1 MSFVFRKFTKA
12 RSKNKGKQHKQQQQ
26 QPQQH
31 PPSSHQT
38 PQIILQKHVVV
49 EEPSPTSSSSILKN
63 STSTTTAS
71 VSSKGP
77 LHVDTTTIHT
87 AHHARG
93 DNNKYTS
100 NHRQHHRRG
109 PAGFLFRR
117 RKSNDPSSL
126 FAANVSSS
134 TTTATPETATATA
147 SHSFSSPTAA
157 GASARGGG
165 VIATP
170 STVPL
175 TVASNYT
182 PPDHHFHH
190 HNEQHYVQR
199 GKSNTFSEI
208 YDPPSATPTTTSP
221 GATAGVA
228 PRQLI
233 YDGVDY
239 GEGENDDDE
248 QPQRHHHRNQNQ
260 NQNVK
265 RGRRPSAVNNSNSNN
280 NNNNHHHHSNHSNH
294 HHGTAGSTSAATAE
308 SSAGSGS
315 GSRNRKH
322 HQPHPHPLG
331 AAAMMAFAGINPTST
346 SKTTTAA
353 GTRGVVTRK
362 NSKKAAVKGH
372 DVDDHIL
379 NDDGMDASGEQD
391 RPPTSVVAEVRRHK
405 NPRSPPTTK
414 SRRSGN
420 NHQRKAGGRDG
431 GGDAQSVISAAS
443 YSSMVSSQTQTSRLS
458 MRSAGSKAKAM
469 ALQREAERT
478 ARAASSLDTKGNALF
493 EKGQYDKAM
502 SCYAKALKLK
512 RRTFA
517 HLLEE
522 ADDLLEEEQLL
533 GYVDEDDDDDSEDI
547 DGGLGGIIGRIDE
560 NETMDDDDVKNNS
573 GVGFQ
578 QMNHPQRYQ
587 NKAAA
592 TAAAATKSKATAD
605 PQVLVSMATSI
616 NNIGYLRQR
625 SGDATPDET
634 MAAYEKSLRIKRR
647 ILGNDS
653 LSVGKTLNNLGSVHY
668 LKHEFG
674 QAQEAYSEALLIM
687 ETNLG
692 SDHPDV
698 ATVRSNIGDVHLA
711 QKHID
716 EALQQ
721 YRKALRIRWEA
732 FGERDPRVKRLL
744 EKIAKVE
751 IGEKMPSSADAVRNI
766 MSATMDPNARPK
778 WTHLPPDDEETN
790 ELLDLGMK
798 PIAEEFHLLN
808 KEMTKEIEHV
818 NWMERRATVQALK
831 DKITIIRGMREVGEG
846 YDVYDIIAADE
857 EDIKATATEHTSTSA
872 LQQDT
877 GAKVETTAEE
887 AISNTTTQLPP
898 ESIHSSES
906 KSNGQN
912 QESQNQSVRQQREA
926 MLQEKRARLAALR
939 ARRSFIPSSTKG
951 DSTTSML
958 TVSKSASSS
967 SDETNATT
975 SVRHGSKLPS
985 AGAGANQTPLS
996 PNGERDLVE
1005 FYTKLAG
1012 VRVAPSVGGDPLSV
1026 GMSRKRVPLSHMQP
1040 DELKGEVQ
1048 NIKRQIKL
1056 RRGIESLR
1064 SSTSAPPTTLMPSPT
1079 SPAKKSTK
1087 SSLSSPTSPVMK
1099 VAPLQN

>member
-1 MSFVFRKFTKA
+1 MSFVFRKFAKA
-12 RSKNKGKQHKQQQQ
+12 RSKNKRHKQQ

-31 PPSSHQT
+31 PPSHQ
-38 PQIILQKHVVV
+38 PQTILEKHAA
-49 EEPSPTSSSSILKN
+49 EEPSPTTSSLLSHGSILKN

-77 LHVDTTTIHT
+77 LHVDTSIGHG
-87 AHHARG
+87 G
-93 DNNKYTS
+93 DNKNS
-100 NHRQHHRRG
+100 PHNHHHRQHHRRG

-117 RKSNDPSSL
+117 RKSNDPSS
-126 FAANVSSS
+126 FAAAAPPPP
-134 TTTATPETATATA
+134 T
-147 SHSFSSPTAA
+147 SHSFCSPTTA
-157 GASARGGG
+157 GGVVSSQRG

-175 TVASNYT
+175 SAST
-182 PPDHHFHH
+182 PDH
-190 HNEQHYVQR
+190 HNEQHFVRR

-208 YDPPSATPTTTSP
+208 YDPPSVTPTTS
-221 GATAGVA
+221 GSAAVA

-239 GEGENDDDE
+239 GEGDNE
-248 QPQRHHHRNQNQ
+248 QPQQQHHHNQNL
-260 NQNVK
+260 K
-265 RGRRPSAVNNSNSNN
+265 RGRRPSAVNNSSG
-280 NNNNHHHHSNHSNH
+280 NHHHSHSNH
-294 HHGTAGSTSAATAE
+294 HGTTGSASAATAA

-322 HQPHPHPLG
+322 HHHPHPPG
-331 AAAMMAFAGINPTST
+331 AAAMMAFAGINPTSI
-346 SKTTTAA
+346 SKTTA
-353 GTRGVVTRK
+353 GTGGVTRK
-362 NSKKAAVKGH
+362 NSKKVAVVDH
-372 DVDDHIL
+372 DLDDH
-379 NDDGMDASGEQD
+379 NHDDDGMDASGEQD

-405 NPRSPPTTK
+405 NPRSPPTK
-414 SRRSGN
+414 SRRSN
-420 NHQRKAGGRDG
+420 NRKAGD

-443 YSSMVSSQTQTSRLS
+443 YSSMVSAQTQTSRLS

-493 EKGQYDKAM
+493 EKGQFDKAM

-533 GYVDEDDDDDSEDI
+533 GYVDDDEDDDVDI